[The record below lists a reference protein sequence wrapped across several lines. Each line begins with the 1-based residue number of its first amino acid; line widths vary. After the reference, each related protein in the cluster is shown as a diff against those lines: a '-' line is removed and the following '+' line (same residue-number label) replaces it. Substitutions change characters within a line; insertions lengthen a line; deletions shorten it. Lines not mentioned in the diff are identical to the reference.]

1 MKVRTFVLVIDCKK
15 IDSCSGVQLGDS
27 SQSSLGR
34 EILLFSFSLVFLQ
47 RSLQLDVFMFM
58 VQSLGFFDTANQPL
72 RTWDLASQKFL

>member
-1 MKVRTFVLVIDCKK
+1 MKVRTFALVIDCKK

-47 RSLQLDVFMFM
+47 RFMFM